1 QDSSFGSS
9 NCWAF
14 MREAARMSSCRGPS
28 SSLEGSGAGGFLGA
42 VTLHRWQIHSPAGRS
57 SSSSGGSLRARG
69 AAAPNGGP
77 THWHWRWK
85 VAGQRSQQIRS
96 PPSLQLSQ
104 ASWFTVRPL
113 GRCRCRVFFLHGCS
127 LAGGAISDWI

>member
-28 SSLEGSGAGGFLGA
+28 SSLEGATLSCKPPGSGAGGFLGA

-57 SSSSGGSLRARG
+57 SSSSGGSLQ
-69 AAAPNGGP
+69 GGP
-77 THWHWRWK
+77 LRWK

-96 PPSLQLSQ
+96 PPSLQLSH